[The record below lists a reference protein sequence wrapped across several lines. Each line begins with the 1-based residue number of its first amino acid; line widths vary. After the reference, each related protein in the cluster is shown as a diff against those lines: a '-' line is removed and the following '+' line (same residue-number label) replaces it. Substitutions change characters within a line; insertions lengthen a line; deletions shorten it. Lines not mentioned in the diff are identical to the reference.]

1 MPRNLL
7 IAAVIGALTCATP
20 WPATAQ
26 AVDRAHTIVIVVGA
40 LASQPIPTLV
50 HDRWNQDAAD
60 LLFLRLAR
68 LGPTMVTAGDKG
80 FEPQLAKSWSRQDS
94 LTLIFNLDPRAR
106 WHDGH
111 PVTAK
116 DVVFTFGLFRDPK
129 IDPQHSLLLR
139 SVASVNAEGDHRVII
154 RFTHYYP
161 EQLYDATY
169 QVQPLPAH
177 LVDTIPPNLLGSSDF
192 ARHPIGNG
200 PFVWDSLAPAEKLTL
215 DANPNYFLGAPAIR
229 RVIFLKANDPDVQ
242 VNMLLSGTADAI
254 ENVAPVSNIPRF
266 ASMPDLRIVQVP
278 SFTIGYLL
286 FNQRD
291 RKDRSKPHSILSDSL
306 VRRAL
311 LLGLDRPAMLRSALG
326 AMGSVPY
333 GPVPLISWI
342 RYPDSPPAR

>member
-1 MPRNLL
+1 MKRSFDRRTGPGGGEGGGQAGRRAGEGAEDKRGGDRAALRSAKHRQRPSPFSPAHTAYGFRRSALLFSISFPVAMPRNLL

-161 EQLYDATY
+161 
-169 QVQPLPAH
+169 
-177 LVDTIPPNLLGSSDF
+177 
-192 ARHPIGNG
+192 
-200 PFVWDSLAPAEKLTL
+200 
-215 DANPNYFLGAPAIR
+215 
-229 RVIFLKANDPDVQ
+229 
-242 VNMLLSGTADAI
+242 
-254 ENVAPVSNIPRF
+254 
-266 ASMPDLRIVQVP
+266 
-278 SFTIGYLL
+278 
-286 FNQRD
+286 
-291 RKDRSKPHSILSDSL
+291 
-306 VRRAL
+306 
-311 LLGLDRPAMLRSALG
+311 
-326 AMGSVPY
+326 
-333 GPVPLISWI
+333 
-342 RYPDSPPAR
+342 